1 MLPPLSLDQLLNI
14 SNRIFDFFGIKFHI
28 PNVIVLTLHC
38 VYLEI
43 VMYIDKDKSNAAAAA
58 ATETLDSRTSRP
70 GPVGLSFEIIDAQI
84 VRDDDDKYVVGDL
97 KFC

>member
-1 MLPPLSLDQLLNI
+1 
-14 SNRIFDFFGIKFHI
+14 
-28 PNVIVLTLHC
+28 
-38 VYLEI
+38 
-43 VMYIDKDKSNAAAAA
+43 MYIDKDKSNAAAAA

-97 KFC
+97 KFCWKFLIMHMQLASAEML